1 MDRPGPATRT
11 SEISFE
17 VFASINVRVM
27 DDRCREHGSL
37 VSAHMV
43 SQACCSL

>member
-17 VFASINVRVM
+17 VFASINVPGFGELAESRSS
-27 DDRCREHGSL
+27 RSISYG
-37 VSAHMV
+37 
-43 SQACCSL
+43 